1 MTSSVA
7 LYISFYL
14 NFKSLYE
21 SLNQNYNIFLGYPR
35 PAGKGQRVIM
45 MGMGTKDGWVKG
57 SLRVWKHRR
66 DGPKSEDYH
75 ADIDGDSYEKWIRE
89 CLELVPPN
97 SVFVFDNAPYHSK
110 KIENCTPRSTWKK
123 QELKEWL
130 ESKNIGNRKIPFS
143 SCSPYQGL
151 CKTYFAFKL

>member
-1 MTSSVA
+1 M
-7 LYISFYL
+7 
-14 NFKSLYE
+14 YE
-21 SLNQNYNIFLGYPR
+21 SLNQNYNIFSGIPR
-35 PAGKGQRVIM
+35 HAGKGQRVIM

-130 ESKNIGNRKIPFS
+130 ESKNIGKFVL
-143 SCSPYQGL
+143 SCDSLCQGL
-151 CKTYFAFKL
+151 SKTYFCF

>member
-1 MTSSVA
+1 
-7 LYISFYL
+7 
-14 NFKSLYE
+14 
-21 SLNQNYNIFLGYPR
+21 
-35 PAGKGQRVIM
+35 M

-130 ESKNIGNRKIPFS
+130 ESKNIGNVSILRVRGFLKNILVFELDYCTLFYDTSTGFPDWHRGRS
-143 SCSPYQGL
+143 SSS
-151 CKTYFAFKL
+151 